1 MKNHEISALA
11 EDVAEI
17 VSNETAKPKQVN
29 TGLIKFFII
38 AFILL
43 LIYLLADKFLI
54 NKTTTTNGKLNVI
67 GFFYG
72 PVDNKSNDEV
82 LVSLGPESK
91 LNSGITKTNTVPRTD
106 LPDQKPEVKP
116 KPDLLKLLSTIQLG
130 TEYKEVTKI
139 MGPPNKK
146 LDVLANKH
154 ESGFKIYVWENSP
167 RILLTFYKDG
177 LISKISK

>member
-54 NKTTTTNGKLNVI
+54 NKTVFEYVI
-67 GFFYG
+67 H
-72 PVDNKSNDEV
+72 
-82 LVSLGPESK
+82 
-91 LNSGITKTNTVPRTD
+91 KTA
-106 LPDQKPEVKP
+106 K
-116 KPDLLKLLSTIQLG
+116 
-130 TEYKEVTKI
+130 
-139 MGPPNKK
+139 
-146 LDVLANKH
+146 
-154 ESGFKIYVWENSP
+154 
-167 RILLTFYKDG
+167 
-177 LISKISK
+177 

>member
-17 VSNETAKPKQVN
+17 VGNETAKPKQIN

-54 NKTTTTNGKLNVI
+54 NKTTPANGKLNVI

-72 PVDNKSNDEV
+72 PVDNKSNNEV
-82 LVSLGPESK
+82 LVSLGSENK
-91 LNSGITKTNTVPRTD
+91 LNSGILKTNTVSRAVT
-106 LPDQKPEVKP
+106 PDHKEPEKP
-116 KPDLLKLLSTIQLG
+116 KPDLLKLLTTIQLD
-130 TEYKEVTKI
+130 TDLKQVIKI

-146 LDVLANKH
+146 LDVFANKQ

-167 RILLTFYKDG
+167 RILLTFYKDK
-177 LISKISK
+177 LISKIAK